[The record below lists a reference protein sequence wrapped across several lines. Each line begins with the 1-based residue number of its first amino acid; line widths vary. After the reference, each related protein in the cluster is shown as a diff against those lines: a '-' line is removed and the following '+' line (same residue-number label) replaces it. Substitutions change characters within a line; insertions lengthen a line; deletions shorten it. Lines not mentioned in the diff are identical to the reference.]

1 MLKQNYIS
9 QMPLYREGKT
19 MTNSGKVSDSKSE
32 LCLLFGA
39 TGMYEVAVN
48 TDKAVRSYIVV
59 GV

>member
-1 MLKQNYIS
+1 ML
-9 QMPLYREGKT
+9 LHREGKT
-19 MTNSGKVSDSKSE
+19 MTNSDKVSDTKSV

-39 TGMYEVAVN
+39 MGMYEVAVN